1 MWLAIPL
8 NGGMNEFLIII
19 TGSIFELSSEYDNE
33 DWMLSGWW
41 LHGECEHI
49 MNDECKTVNDE
60 CTEST
65 CWMNGEWWTQKW
77 ESSKFLGLYD
87 MMTIYLHKLL

>member
-33 DWMLSGWW
+33 DWLLSGWW
-41 LHGECEHI
+41 MWAHNERWMQNCER
-49 MNDECKTVNDE
+49 
-60 CTEST
+60 
-65 CWMNGEWWTQKW
+65 WMHREHMLNEWWMLAEQTQNW
-77 ESSKFLGLYD
+77 ESRKFLGLYD